1 MSQIQEVKDANNIVE
16 IVGEKIDLRPSGSSF
31 KARCPFHS
39 EKTPSFFV
47 HPEMQRYRCFGCG
60 ATGDVLDFLQ
70 NYDGMTFYEA
80 LKYLADRASITLK
93 DFNRTSEDEEREQLL
108 GILNLAKEYYHY
120 LLTQHEAGKP
130 ALAYL
135 KERGTNS
142 QSIKLFNLGYSLSSW
157 DGLIKY
163 LHQKKKYPLELIAK
177 TGLIIKGK
185 GDRYYDRFR
194 GRVMFPL
201 KNHRGQVVGFS
212 GRLLTAQAKEAKYIN
227 SPETSLYHKSKLLY
241 GYSELFREIRKANK
255 VVVVEGEFDVISS
268 AQAHVNNVVA
278 IKGSALTA
286 DQVDLLARV
295 SDSVILAFD
304 ADEAGINACK
314 RAITLMKD
322 KDIDLRVID
331 FPALHQLAT
340 AKDLKDPDDFA
351 RQEPKLWRQAVDQA
365 ISIYSF
371 LLNTTLAHY
380 DAETPDGKRKI
391 IDELAP
397 IINGIDHLVEKEFYL
412 QKLSEKLNVKLGLI
426 KEDIARVAEKKNKKT
441 TVVKVKPP
449 IEPNKQKA
457 KSHQEIMEEYL
468 LFLLFHL
475 EKNAFEEGVNN
486 IIGLK
491 WQTPGLSNIVDI
503 LSRELKNFDLEK
515 FSKRL
520 AEDLKAILMEILL
533 NPEFEKNIKNT
544 TPKREW
550 QRVLE
555 QVKKNIVHSEIE
567 AINQEINELDKKNQ
581 RTKDEEQRL
590 DQLLEQI
597 VQMQRQ
603 LKS

>member
-295 SDSVILAFD
+295 SDSVILA
-304 ADEAGINACK
+304 
-314 RAITLMKD
+314 
-322 KDIDLRVID
+322 
-331 FPALHQLAT
+331 
-340 AKDLKDPDDFA
+340 
-351 RQEPKLWRQAVDQA
+351 
-365 ISIYSF
+365 
-371 LLNTTLAHY
+371 
-380 DAETPDGKRKI
+380 
-391 IDELAP
+391 
-397 IINGIDHLVEKEFYL
+397 
-412 QKLSEKLNVKLGLI
+412 
-426 KEDIARVAEKKNKKT
+426 
-441 TVVKVKPP
+441 
-449 IEPNKQKA
+449 
-457 KSHQEIMEEYL
+457 
-468 LFLLFHL
+468 
-475 EKNAFEEGVNN
+475 
-486 IIGLK
+486 
-491 WQTPGLSNIVDI
+491 
-503 LSRELKNFDLEK
+503 
-515 FSKRL
+515 
-520 AEDLKAILMEILL
+520 
-533 NPEFEKNIKNT
+533 
-544 TPKREW
+544 
-550 QRVLE
+550 
-555 QVKKNIVHSEIE
+555 
-567 AINQEINELDKKNQ
+567 
-581 RTKDEEQRL
+581 
-590 DQLLEQI
+590 
-597 VQMQRQ
+597 
-603 LKS
+603 

>member
-1 MSQIQEVKDANNIVE
+1 
-16 IVGEKIDLRPSGSSF
+16 
-31 KARCPFHS
+31 
-39 EKTPSFFV
+39 
-47 HPEMQRYRCFGCG
+47 
-60 ATGDVLDFLQ
+60 
-70 NYDGMTFYEA
+70 
-80 LKYLADRASITLK
+80 
-93 DFNRTSEDEEREQLL
+93 
-108 GILNLAKEYYHY
+108 
-120 LLTQHEAGKP
+120 HEAGKP

-475 EKNAFEEGVNN
+475 EKDAFEEGVNN

-544 TPKREW
+544 TPKKEW

>member
-80 LKYLADRASITLK
+80 LKYLAERASITLK

-120 LLTQHEAGKP
+120 LLTKHEAGRP
-130 ALAYL
+130 AFAYL

-142 QSIKLFNLGYSLSSW
+142 QSIKLFNLGYSLTSW

-185 GDRYYDRFR
+185 GGRYYDRFR
-194 GRVMFPL
+194 GRLMFPL

-212 GRLLTAQAKEAKYIN
+212 GRLLDARAKEAKYIN

-278 IKGSALTA
+278 VKGSALTSE
-286 DQVDLLARV
+286 QIDLLVRV
-295 SDSVILAFD
+295 ADSVILAFD
-304 ADEAGINACK
+304 ADEAGISAGK
-314 RAITLMKD
+314 RAITLIKD

-331 FPALHQLAT
+331 FQALHQLAT
-340 AKDLKDPDDFA
+340 AKDLKDPDDIA

-371 LLNTTLAHY
+371 LLNIALANY
-380 DAETPDGKRKI
+380 DATTPDGKRKI

-397 IINGIDHLVEKEFYL
+397 VIDGIDHLVEKEFYL
-412 QKLSEKLNVKLGLI
+412 QKLSEKLNVKLDLI
-426 KEDIARVAEKKNKKT
+426 KEDITRVAEKKNKQT
-441 TVVKVKPP
+441 IVVKERAVIDKHD
-449 IEPNKQKA
+449 QKS

-475 EKNAFEEGVNN
+475 EKNSFKDEVNKIATLN
-486 IIGLK
+486 
-491 WQTPGLSNIVDI
+491 WQTPGLSNIIEI
-503 LSRELKNFDLEK
+503 LSKELKNFDLEK
-515 FSKRL
+515 FSKQL
-520 AEDLKAILMEILL
+520 AEDLKASLMDILL
-533 NPEFEKNIKNT
+533 NPEFAKNIKNT
-544 TPKREW
+544 TPKKEW
-550 QRVLE
+550 KRVLE

-581 RTKDEEQRL
+581 RTADEEQRL

-597 VQMQRQ
+597 VKMQGQ
-603 LKS
+603 LKN

>member
-241 GYSELFREIRKANK
+241 GYSELFREIRKAN
-255 VVVVEGEFDVISS
+255 S
-268 AQAHVNNVVA
+268 
-278 IKGSALTA
+278 GS
-286 DQVDLLARV
+286 
-295 SDSVILAFD
+295 
-304 ADEAGINACK
+304 G
-314 RAITLMKD
+314 
-322 KDIDLRVID
+322 
-331 FPALHQLAT
+331 
-340 AKDLKDPDDFA
+340 
-351 RQEPKLWRQAVDQA
+351 
-365 ISIYSF
+365 
-371 LLNTTLAHY
+371 
-380 DAETPDGKRKI
+380 
-391 IDELAP
+391 
-397 IINGIDHLVEKEFYL
+397 
-412 QKLSEKLNVKLGLI
+412 
-426 KEDIARVAEKKNKKT
+426 
-441 TVVKVKPP
+441 
-449 IEPNKQKA
+449 
-457 KSHQEIMEEYL
+457 
-468 LFLLFHL
+468 
-475 EKNAFEEGVNN
+475 
-486 IIGLK
+486 
-491 WQTPGLSNIVDI
+491 
-503 LSRELKNFDLEK
+503 
-515 FSKRL
+515 
-520 AEDLKAILMEILL
+520 
-533 NPEFEKNIKNT
+533 
-544 TPKREW
+544 
-550 QRVLE
+550 
-555 QVKKNIVHSEIE
+555 
-567 AINQEINELDKKNQ
+567 
-581 RTKDEEQRL
+581 
-590 DQLLEQI
+590 
-597 VQMQRQ
+597 
-603 LKS
+603 

>member
-475 EKNAFEEGVNN
+475 EKDAFEEGVNN

-544 TPKREW
+544 TPKKEW

>member
-1 MSQIQEVKDANNIVE
+1 
-16 IVGEKIDLRPSGSSF
+16 
-31 KARCPFHS
+31 
-39 EKTPSFFV
+39 
-47 HPEMQRYRCFGCG
+47 
-60 ATGDVLDFLQ
+60 
-70 NYDGMTFYEA
+70 
-80 LKYLADRASITLK
+80 
-93 DFNRTSEDEEREQLL
+93 
-108 GILNLAKEYYHY
+108 
-120 LLTQHEAGKP
+120 
-130 ALAYL
+130 
-135 KERGTNS
+135 
-142 QSIKLFNLGYSLSSW
+142 
-157 DGLIKY
+157 
-163 LHQKKKYPLELIAK
+163 
-177 TGLIIKGK
+177 
-185 GDRYYDRFR
+185 
-194 GRVMFPL
+194 
-201 KNHRGQVVGFS
+201 
-212 GRLLTAQAKEAKYIN
+212 
-227 SPETSLYHKSKLLY
+227 
-241 GYSELFREIRKANK
+241 
-255 VVVVEGEFDVISS
+255 
-268 AQAHVNNVVA
+268 
-278 IKGSALTA
+278 
-286 DQVDLLARV
+286 
-295 SDSVILAFD
+295 
-304 ADEAGINACK
+304 
-314 RAITLMKD
+314 LMKD

-475 EKNAFEEGVNN
+475 EKDAFEEGVNN

-544 TPKREW
+544 TPKKEW

>member
-475 EKNAFEEGVNN
+475 EKDAFEEGVNN

-544 TPKREW
+544 TPKKEW

-567 AINQEINELDKKNQ
+567 AINQEINELGKKNQ

>member
-1 MSQIQEVKDANNIVE
+1 
-16 IVGEKIDLRPSGSSF
+16 
-31 KARCPFHS
+31 
-39 EKTPSFFV
+39 
-47 HPEMQRYRCFGCG
+47 MQRYRCFGCG

-475 EKNAFEEGVNN
+475 EKDVFEEGVNN

-544 TPKREW
+544 TPKKEW